1 MGGRTNAQVEQFPSG
16 VSCARTRSAEID
28 NAARRVHE
36 RQAQGCCAARRVP
49 AGNGQSMAVG
59 SARRLTARITD
70 ERLGVY
76 DYTPTNKKIH
86 KKMVKICIVSPR
98 EENLTKNWSKS
109 VCAYRKET

>member
-1 MGGRTNAQVEQFPSG
+1 MSG
-16 VSCARTRSAEID
+16 KHRGAVRPGAY
-28 NAARRVHE
+28 
-36 RQAQGCCAARRVP
+36 RQATDR
-49 AGNGQSMAVG
+49 SMAVG